1 MKEKY
6 ILVNDNKEYTFKEY
20 TVTTFENQTSIQ
32 SLFNGS
38 IFKDSKI
45 NNSNFSKSDFEGTI
59 WINVFV
65 NNSIFKSCDIKSSMF
80 NDCTFIN
87 CDFSLSIIN
96 DTSFKNCRFEGCL
109 FTEAIMSENTYNG
122 CALNNI
128 IMDSA
133 TITLSKFD
141 NCNFKSSL
149 LGNCSFYDHIMVNC
163 HFEDVTINIDS
174 IGRIYGLTMD
184 ELEKFKYIFLGT
196 TLGFAPDIFFS
207 QIDKIFAN
215 KEWRIQKTV
224 YLFNINKLNSYDFII
239 SIFKDIVFY
248 IENNIIVKHD
258 ELIFVL
264 NILKQL
270 KAEEHLPLFALYQGM
285 ELLDSGME
293 LLSNNEYYNKIEK
306 FYEFN
311 NGCFMIFNDLL
322 LKLSEENPNYLSL
335 NSEKT
340 HYVLEIHYDSD
351 TVINF
356 DEIINSFLKYNGYDK
371 SYYSKLLN
379 IKKGSIIEII
389 SVTLIA
395 VFALQ
400 LLLYGINGIL
410 LQFADMSTKIQLI
423 KNKKYQK
430 NLLKNSIDGK
440 QVQPEIMKSTF
451 GLLKNKDFNK
461 TLSSLANTLDTT
473 KIISSTLNNTSET
486 NNSN

>member
-224 YLFNINKLNSYDFII
+224 YLLRKILY
-239 SIFKDIVFY
+239 
-248 IENNIIVKHD
+248 
-258 ELIFVL
+258 LIFDYPY
-264 NILKQL
+264 K
-270 KAEEHLPLFALYQGM
+270 
-285 ELLDSGME
+285 
-293 LLSNNEYYNKIEK
+293 
-306 FYEFN
+306 
-311 NGCFMIFNDLL
+311 
-322 LKLSEENPNYLSL
+322 
-335 NSEKT
+335 
-340 HYVLEIHYDSD
+340 HY
-351 TVINF
+351 TF
-356 DEIINSFLKYNGYDK
+356 KYF
-371 SYYSKLLN
+371 
-379 IKKGSIIEII
+379 E
-389 SVTLIA
+389 V
-395 VFALQ
+395 
-400 LLLYGINGIL
+400 
-410 LQFADMSTKIQLI
+410 
-423 KNKKYQK
+423 
-430 NLLKNSIDGK
+430 
-440 QVQPEIMKSTF
+440 
-451 GLLKNKDFNK
+451 
-461 TLSSLANTLDTT
+461 
-473 KIISSTLNNTSET
+473 
-486 NNSN
+486 